1 MAETKAPAWNMK
13 GTLIIACN
21 CEYGCPC
28 NVNGRP
34 TLGNCEG
41 GWTWQ
46 IEQGVYGDVKL
57 DGLNLGLYA
66 DWPAA
71 IHEGNGVA
79 TTLIDDRA
87 NTAQRDALRA
97 LLEGRSG
104 GPWAIFRKT
113 FTELHGPNYVPYEV
127 DSEGRLPR
135 VRAGDAL
142 TIETEYIRNPVTKET
157 IHPRLALPE
166 GLLLKDAALVGSKR
180 FTLRADKVQ
189 YDHSGRYAAFGFFQY
204 FGPYRAPTEARA
216 RRRHRS
222 PSGCA
227 RRSSQRAT
235 RNRPRR
241 QGRLRSRMVP
251 HRVAHRI
258 RSSRRPACR
267 GDRTRRSGR

>member
-1 MAETKAPAWNMK
+1 MAETKTPIWNMK
-13 GTLIIACN
+13 GTLIIACS

-34 TLGNCEG
+34 TLGHCEG

-46 IEQGVYGDVKL
+46 IEQGKYGDLKL

-87 NTAQRDALRA
+87 DPAQREALRS
-97 LLEGRSG
+97 LVEGASG

-113 FTELHGPNYVPYEV
+113 FTELHGRHHVRYEV
-127 DSEGRLPR
+127 DIETRLPR
-135 VRAGDAL
+135 VRGGDAL

-157 IHPRLALPE
+157 VHPRLELPE
-166 GLLLKDAALVGSKR
+166 GLLAKDLALVGSKR
-180 FTLRADKVQ
+180 FIVAADKVR

-204 FGPYRAPTEARA
+204 FGP
-216 RRRHRS
+216 
-222 PSGCA
+222 
-227 RRSSQRAT
+227 
-235 RNRPRR
+235 
-241 QGRLRSRMVP
+241 
-251 HRVAHRI
+251 
-258 RSSRRPACR
+258 
-267 GDRTRRSGR
+267 